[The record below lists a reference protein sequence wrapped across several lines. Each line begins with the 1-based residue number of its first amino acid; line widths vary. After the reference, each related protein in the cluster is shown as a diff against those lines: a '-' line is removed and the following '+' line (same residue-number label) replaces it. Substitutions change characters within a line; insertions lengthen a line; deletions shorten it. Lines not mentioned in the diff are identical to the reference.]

1 LSDDT
6 TLITRRPSLRE
17 DVCGALR
24 AALVAGQLRPGEVY
38 SAPRLAR
45 QFGVSATPVR
55 EALLQL
61 VTEGLLRPVPNKGF
75 RVVEISEPDLDEIA
89 ALRHLLEAPAVA
101 ELARRRDQAGLNGL
115 REQAG
120 QICAA
125 ADEGDVIRYL
135 EADLAFHL
143 GMLAALGNRR
153 LVAMVRELR
162 AQTRLYGLSRLAHS
176 GQLAASAREHL
187 DLLDLVRAGDAPEAE
202 ALMRR
207 HIGHT
212 RGIWASSTII
222 R

>member
-1 LSDDT
+1 MT
-6 TLITRRPSLRE
+6 TVITRRPSLRE

-24 AALVAGQLRPGEVY
+24 AALVAGQLRPREMY
-38 SAPRLAR
+38 SAPKLAR

-61 VTEGLLRPVPNKGF
+61 VAEGLLEPVRNKGF

-89 ALRHLLEAPAVA
+89 ALRQLLEVPAVGQ
-101 ELARRRDQAGLNGL
+101 LARDGDRARLAGL
-115 REQAG
+115 RERAEE
-120 QICAA
+120 ICAA
-125 ADEGDVIRYL
+125 AGDGDVIRYL

-143 GMLAALGNRR
+143 GLLAALGNTR
-153 LVAMVRELR
+153 LLAMVRDLR

-187 DLLDLVRAGDAPEAE
+187 DLLDLVLAGNPERAEG
-202 ALMRR
+202 LMRR

-212 RGIWASSTII
+212 RGIWAAPAII